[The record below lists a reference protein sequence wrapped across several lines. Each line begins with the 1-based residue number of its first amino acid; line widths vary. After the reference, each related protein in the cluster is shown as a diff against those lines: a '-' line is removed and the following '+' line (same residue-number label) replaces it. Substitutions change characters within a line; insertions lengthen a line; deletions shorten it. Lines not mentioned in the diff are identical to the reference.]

1 MSQVRTKGSAKSGI
15 PFNRWKILLCFFALC
30 AVYFAATLF
39 RMQVFD
45 YDTYQQKV
53 IRQITVGSSLP
64 AARGDITDRNGT
76 VLAENKTVWRIYI
89 SPVDISK
96 AMKKSER
103 RYDEEIAAGLSSL
116 LGTDYES
123 LLTKARQSKIL
134 DQTVYRNANEEETSA
149 VLRFARENGF
159 SSMIHAEAGSRRFY
173 PLSTLA
179 AHTIGFTGSDNQ
191 GLFGLEAYYNSILTG
206 KDGKYMTAVDSRG
219 IMLPSEYADFV
230 AAKEGLNVRTT
241 LDVFIQKQLEYQLE
255 QTRIAS
261 GAQSRTTGIIMNV
274 KTGAILAMATS
285 PSFDLNNPYTLDE
298 ASALL
303 LAESGFSAGSEEY
316 RQKKN
321 GLLYEMWRNKAVTEI
336 YEPGSTFK
344 IVTAAIGLETGA
356 ITAATRFSCPGYYM
370 VGGRRI
376 SCHKRTGHGA
386 VSFAEGLQQSCN
398 PTMMQTAE
406 RIGKDNFYS
415 YFEAF
420 GYKEKTGIDLPGEG
434 SGIFHEKSALG
445 STELATASFGQRFKV
460 SVLQQLCAVAAV
472 ANGGTLVTPHLL
484 DAITDSDG
492 NPLFTYQTQEKRRVI
507 SEKTAKEVS
516 AILEAGVSGNGG
528 ARNAY
533 VNGYHIAA
541 KTGTSEKFDVLDANG
556 NSFLRIGSCVAYAPY
571 DNAEIAAILIVD
583 EPTCQS
589 KYGSMVA
596 APYISALFAAVLP
609 YLGYE
614 PTLSEAEKEIKTA
627 NVTGLSVARAKAEIL
642 SSGLSVTVVGT
653 GDTVLSQVPGAGVP
667 LLRESGRVIL
677 FTTEEQEECTVPAL
691 AGKSGAEAN
700 RLLAEAGL
708 NIRFVG
714 IKNHALSAGATVSE
728 QSLPP
733 GTRVKRGTVITVR
746 LLFPGST
753 E

>member
-1 MSQVRTKGSAKSGI
+1 MPSVKNRRSTKSAI
-15 PFNRWKILLCFFALC
+15 PFSRWKILLCFFGLC
-30 AVYFAATLF
+30 TVYFAATLF

-45 YDTYQQKV
+45 YDAYQQKV
-53 IRQITVGSSLP
+53 IRQITVGSSL
-64 AARGDITDRNGT
+64 AAERGKITDKNGT

-96 AMKKSER
+96 ATKKDGR
-103 RYDEEIAAGLSSL
+103 DYTGEIADGLSSL
-116 LGTDYES
+116 LGIDRQSVYK
-123 LLTKARQSKIL
+123 KAEQSKIL
-134 DQTVYRNANEEETSA
+134 DQTVYRNANEEQTAA
-149 VLRFARENGF
+149 VLSFAREKGL

-206 KDGKYMTAVDSRG
+206 KDGRYMTAVDSRG

-230 AAKEGLNVRTT
+230 AAKSGLNVRTT
-241 LDVFIQKQLEYQLE
+241 LDVYVQKQLEYQLE
-255 QTRIAS
+255 QTRLAS
-261 GAQSRTTGIIMNV
+261 GAQSRTTGIVMNV

-285 PSFDLNNPYTLDE
+285 PSFDLNDPYTLDE
-298 ASALL
+298 ASAAS
-303 LAESGFSAGSEEY
+303 LAQSGFAEGSEEY

-344 IVTAAIGLETGA
+344 IVTAAVGLETGA
-356 ITAATRFSCPGYYM
+356 VSATSRFSCPGYYM

-406 RIGKDNFYS
+406 RIGKDAFYS

-434 SGIFHEKSALG
+434 NGIFHEKSGLG

-460 SVLQQLCAVAAV
+460 SVLQQICAVAAV
-472 ANGGTLVTPHLL
+472 ANGGKLVTPHLL
-484 DAITDSDG
+484 DAITDSEG
-492 NPLFTYQTQEKRRVI
+492 KVLFTYETQEKRQVV
-507 SEKTAKEVS
+507 SEKTAREVC

-528 ARNAY
+528 ARNAF
-533 VNGYHIAA
+533 VPGYHIAA
-541 KTGTSEKFDVLDANG
+541 KTGTSEKFDILDANG
-556 NSFLRIGSCVAYAPY
+556 NSFLRIGSCVAFAPY

-596 APYISALFAAVLP
+596 APYISALFASLLP

-614 PTLSEAEKEIKTA
+614 PEVTETQKEILTE
-627 NVTGLSVARAKAEIL
+627 NVTGLPVAKAKAKITA
-642 SSGLSVTVVGT
+642 SGLAVTVIGE
-653 GDTVLSQVPGAGVP
+653 GETVLSQVPGAGTA
-667 LLRESGRVIL
+667 LTKESGRVIL
-677 FTTEEQEECTVPAL
+677 FTVEEEEECTVPSL
-691 AGKSGAEAN
+691 LGKTGAEAN
-700 RLLAEAGL
+700 RLLTDAGL
-708 NIRFVG
+708 NVRFTG
-714 IKNHALSAGATVSE
+714 AKNHAFSAGAAVSE

-733 GTRVKRGTVITVR
+733 GTRVKRGTVVTVR